1 MLYGKKGFIM
11 KRTKDSEK
19 LFSIGEVSKICN
31 ISTKTLRYYDQI
43 GILSPDVVSKENGY
57 RYYSQK
63 TLLLVPVVKYYKQMG
78 FKLEEMQG
86 AVEGNAYYY
95 LEQDF
100 RNKIEELRIREK
112 EIHDCYISVNDWYKM
127 LEEARLV
134 RQNRVQDVMVKFV
147 QGETYCFQEQDFHY
161 NYLESI
167 INVEWVNY
175 LDSIQNQITGA
186 VILNYSS
193 YKDKMAEKSRR
204 VRIMQKPILQCRPGT
219 NKITLDSGLFIS
231 VYHIGPLETLD
242 QDYEKIEK
250 WAWERGYQCGEE
262 CYERHVVD
270 YWATRNPEE
279 FVTEIM
285 IPVQNPEN

>member
-1 MLYGKKGFIM
+1 MT
-11 KRTKDSEK
+11 RTKDSEK
-19 LFSIGEVSKICN
+19 MFSIGEVSKICN

-43 GILSPDVVSKENGY
+43 GILSPDVVSETNGY

-86 AVEGNAYYY
+86 AVEGDAYYY

-100 RNKIEELRIREK
+100 RNKIEELKDRER
-112 EIHDCYISVNDWYKM
+112 EIHNCYISVNDWYKM

-134 RQNRVQDVMVKFV
+134 RQNRVQDVMIKFV
-147 QGETYCFQEQDFHY
+147 QGQTYCFQEQDFNY
-161 NYLESI
+161 NYLKSI

-175 LDSIQNQITGA
+175 LDTIENQITGE
-186 VILNYSS
+186 VILSYAS
-193 YKDKMAEKSRR
+193 YKDKMSGKSKR
-204 VRIMQKPILQCRPGT
+204 VKIMQKPVRTCQPGT
-219 NKITLDSGLFIS
+219 NKLTLDNSLYIS
-231 VYHIGPLETLD
+231 SYHIGPLETLD
-242 QDYEKIEK
+242 QEYEKIEK
-250 WAWERGYQCGEE
+250 WAQERGYECSGE
-262 CYERHVVD
+262 CYERHLVD

-285 IPVQNPEN
+285 LPVQKPENK

>member
-1 MLYGKKGFIM
+1 MKGIKESERLY
-11 KRTKDSEK
+11 
-19 LFSIGEVSKICN
+19 SIGEVSKICN
-31 ISTKTLRYYDQI
+31 ISTKTLRYYDKI
-43 GILSPDVVSKENGY
+43 GILSPDVVSEKNGY
-57 RYYSQK
+57 RYYSHK

-86 AVEGNAYYY
+86 AVEGNAFYY

-100 RNKIEELRIREK
+100 RNKIEELEIRER
-112 EIHDCYISVNDWYKM
+112 EIHDCYISVNDWFKM
-127 LEEARLV
+127 LEEGRMV
-134 RQNRVQDVMVKFV
+134 RQNRVQDVMVKFIP
-147 QGETYCFQEQDFHY
+147 GETYCFQEQDFHY

-175 LDSIQNQITGA
+175 LESICNQITGA

-193 YKDKMAEKSRR
+193 YKDKMAGKSKR
-204 VRIMQKPILQCRPGT
+204 VKIMQKPILPCQPGT
-219 NKITLDSGLFIS
+219 NKITRKCGLFIS

-242 QDYEKIEK
+242 QGYEKIEK
-250 WAWERGYQCGEE
+250 WAEKRGYQFGEE

-270 YWATRNPEE
+270 YWATRNLQE

-285 IPVQNPEN
+285 IPLQKQ